1 MHEDLYDL
9 CETISR
15 EIGEAN
21 DKIRAAG
28 GKLSGSDVE
37 YVDKLTHT
45 LKSIKT
51 ILAMEDA
58 GYSEDRYGRYDH
70 PYERGSSYERGRA
83 GNVRRDSMGRYSR
96 DYRDGYSRN
105 DGREEL
111 MDNLRAMMEESKD
124 NNTRREIQQ
133 FMAKLEKM

>member
-51 ILAMEDA
+51 ILAMEGA

-70 PYERGSSYERGRA
+70 PYERGSSYERGRT
-83 GNVRRDSMGRYSR
+83 GNVRRDNMGRYSR
-96 DYRDGYSRN
+96 DGYSHN

-111 MDNLRAMMEESKD
+111 MENLRALMEESKD
-124 NNTRREIQQ
+124 SDTRREIQQ
-133 FMAKLEKM
+133 FMAKVEKM